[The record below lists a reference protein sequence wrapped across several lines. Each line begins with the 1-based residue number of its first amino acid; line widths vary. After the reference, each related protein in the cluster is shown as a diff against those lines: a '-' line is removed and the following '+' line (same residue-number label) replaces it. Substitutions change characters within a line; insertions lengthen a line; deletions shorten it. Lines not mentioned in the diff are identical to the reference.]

1 RGNRCRRA
9 DRHGHGGLG
18 SGEEDCRATSAR
30 GQCPE
35 DQNHQWPQ
43 ARHHWTSAHGGES
56 RNHHQGLSSSLQEFW
71 NPTIMVSLPSPMR
84 RKLGRRLPFM
94 SGKIFYRERQRY
106 VDGAEHPRFLL
117 VAGHDLNLTVSG
129 QHFRLS
135 ELTPS
140 AGAPGAE
147 FLALPRGARNGRG
160 ELQGGKKRRKEM
172 EARPK

>member
-71 NPTIMVSLPSPMR
+71 KPTIMVTLPSDAEEIRKGGSLPMT
-84 RKLGRRLPFM
+84 
-94 SGKIFYRERQRY
+94 GKIFYRERQRY
-106 VDGAEHPRFLL
+106 VDGAEHPRFRL
-117 VAGHDLNLTVSG
+117 VAAHDVNLRVYGHHL
-129 QHFRLS
+129 RMS
-135 ELTPS
+135 ELKTI
-140 AGAPGAE
+140 AEATGAE
-147 FLALPRGARNGRG
+147 LIALPRGEPNGMG
-160 ELQGGKKRRKEM
+160 ALHGGRKRREAT
-172 EARPK
+172 EARAK